1 MQSGTYEFIAMDRI
15 IFGRAAKEA
24 ISETAAKLGKAR
36 LMIVASKTLSRKTS
50 TISEI
55 RTALGEKCVG
65 VFDECAEHAPRAS
78 VLALVARIKE
88 LEPDLIVTIGG
99 GSPIDTVKVGLTCI
113 AENVNDVSEFDR
125 IRISLAP
132 DGTRIV
138 PNVKDP
144 PLRQIIVPTTLS
156 GAEFS
161 SVAGATDPV
170 RKVKDIYSARI
181 VGGQV
186 LILDPAITVHT
197 SEELW
202 LSTGI
207 RAVDHAVESV
217 CSHQPQPFVDANCL
231 HALGM
236 LSRSLRAVKKRPDDL
251 DARLECQ
258 LGVWLASAGIGQI
271 DWGASHGI
279 GHQLG
284 AVAGVLHGHCS
295 CVMLPSVLRYN
306 IDTNSERQAMIARA
320 MGQPTMSA
328 ADAVAE
334 LISDLEQPSTLRAVG
349 VTRDHFNAI
358 ADGAMQNFH
367 VRANPRP
374 ITSTKDI
381 FEILEMA
388 F

>member
-1 MQSGTYEFIAMDRI
+1 MQSGVYEFSNMDRI

-24 ISETAAKLGKAR
+24 ITETAAKLGKSR
-36 LMIVASKTLSRKTS
+36 LMIVASKTLNRQTS

-55 RTALGEKCVG
+55 KIALGEQCVG
-65 VFDECAEHAPRAS
+65 VFDECVEHAPRAS
-78 VLALVARIKE
+78 VLALVARIKK

-99 GSPIDTVKVGLTCI
+99 GSPMDTVKVSLTCI
-113 AENVNDVSEFDR
+113 AENVTDLSGFDR

-132 DGTRIV
+132 DGKRIV
-138 PNVKDP
+138 PDVKDP

-170 RKVKDIYSARI
+170 RKVKDIYSAKM

-186 LILDPAITVHT
+186 LILDPAITIHT
-197 SEELW
+197 SEKLW

-207 RAVDHAVESV
+207 RAIDHAVESI
-217 CSHQPQPFVDANCL
+217 CSHRPQPFVDANCL

-236 LSRSLRAVKKRPDDL
+236 LSRSLRAVKKNPEDL

-258 LGVWLASAGIGQI
+258 LGVWLASTGIGQI

-306 IDTNSERQAMIARA
+306 KGINSERQTMIARA
-320 MGQPTMSA
+320 MGQPSKSA

-334 LISDLEQPSTLRAVG
+334 LIADLEQPGNLRAVG

-358 ADGAMQNFH
+358 ATGAMQNFH

-374 ITSTKDI
+374 ISSTKDI
-381 FEILEMA
+381 IEILEMA
-388 F
+388 Y